1 MYLVLILMQIYFPIS
16 EYYLRRE
23 GRGDNKDTVK
33 RVRKFK
39 ILLKKLFIGLRPS
52 HIMMMTW
59 T

>member
-33 RVRKFK
+33 RVLKFK
-39 ILLKKLFIGLRPS
+39 ILLKNCLLGCVRHTS
-52 HIMMMTW
+52 
-59 T
+59 